1 MAEEKVFSIDELR
14 RLILSFALE
23 KETIVEK
30 NDTPTCVG
38 TLYDYF
44 NNKFFQ
50 IVLYCLVHRISFHFP
65 R

>member
-1 MAEEKVFSIDELR
+1 MAEEKVFSIDGLR

-23 KETIVEK
+23 KETNVEK

-38 TLYDYF
+38 TLSDYF
-44 NNKFFQ
+44 NNIIIQ
-50 IVLYCLVHRISFHFP
+50 LVLYCFVPRFSFYFP